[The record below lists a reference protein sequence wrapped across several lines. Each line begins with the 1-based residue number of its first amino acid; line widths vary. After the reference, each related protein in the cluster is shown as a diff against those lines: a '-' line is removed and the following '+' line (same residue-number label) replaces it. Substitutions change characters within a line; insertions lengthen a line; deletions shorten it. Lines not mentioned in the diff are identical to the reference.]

1 MSQAERPT
9 STKRRNGLLHLLV
22 KCLVSAHKMEGRL
35 NPLALVGR
43 ERDVGPQSPSASLPR
58 VI

>member
-22 KCLVSAHKMEGRL
+22 KCLVSAHKMEGRV

-43 ERDVGPQSPSASLPR
+43 ERDVGP
-58 VI
+58 